1 MATVDPAAEGADPA
15 ARMRPRPLVV
25 VGGGEHARVVADA
38 ARTRPETW
46 RLVAFADPDPAVDA
60 ADRLGLPNVG
70 DDVALLAWLEGTHDL
85 ERPWLVLGVGSIG
98 VRQAIIDRLG
108 EPTEWATVVHAA
120 AWVSPTATMGP
131 GAVVLAGAVV
141 NSGADVGAHAIVNS
155 GAIVEHDVTL
165 GPFTHVAPGAL
176 LGGGTRTGEGSF
188 LGLGAR
194 VRDHVVIGDHA
205 VVGMGAVVTD
215 DVAAN
220 ATVTGSPARTRDG
233 AP

>member
-15 ARMRPRPLVV
+15 ARMTARPLVV

-46 RLVAFADPDPAVDA
+46 RLVGFADPEPAVDA
-60 ADRLGLPNVG
+60 ADRLGLSNVG
-70 DDVALLAWLEGTHDL
+70 DDAALVAWLEEKPADA
-85 ERPWLVLGVGSIG
+85 RPWLVLGVGSIG
-98 VRQAIIDRLG
+98 VRRAIIGRLG
-108 EPTEWATVVHAA
+108 AATEWATVVHAA
-120 AWVSPTATMGP
+120 AWVSPTATLGP

-155 GAIVEHDVTL
+155 GAIVEHDVRL
-165 GPFTHVAPGAL
+165 GAFTHVAPGAL
-176 LGGGTRTGEGSF
+176 LGGGTRTGEGVF

-194 VRDHVVIGDHA
+194 VRDHVAIGDHA

-215 DVAAN
+215 DVPAN
-220 ATVTGSPARTRDG
+220 TTVTGSPARARDDG
-233 AP
+233 R